1 MVAPLPS
8 SAACWAATPSWPFRP
23 SAIDLPQKEVVRAA
37 KPLANSALMDFLI
50 FTYLYRFYS
59 NWCEFPIAYLVHFLA
74 LQPHPNEIR
83 WDPLNQL
90 QWSRAANILES
101 SSVESSKFKPPVT
114 CRPSLANTHSLV
126 GFKLPLRSPT
136 KTSKL
141 RELWQSRAKETTWKN
156 LSLSVCHES
165 KLYAICY
172 IYIYTY
178 TWCTHLSIY
187 LSICLWQARLQRRPI
202 PGLDLWIGRKSVGHS
217 CRCLSSRGTAMGKH
231 AKVNGKG
238 DERRKSSQITIVLSA
253 GSLDQLNLDEFWS
266 VCSKTQNLCL

>member
-74 LQPHPNEIR
+74 LQSHPNEIR

-187 LSICLWQARLQRRPI
+187 LSVYDRQGSNVAPSQDWISGLAGNLLGIHAGACHPVAQLWESTQ
-202 PGLDLWIGRKSVGHS
+202 KS
-217 CRCLSSRGTAMGKH
+217 MGKEM
-231 AKVNGKG
+231 KG
-238 DERRKSSQITIVLSA
+238 GNPHKSL
-253 GSLDQLNLDEFWS
+253 
-266 VCSKTQNLCL
+266 

>member
-1 MVAPLPS
+1 MWISNCLFSPFSCPAVTPKRNTVGSSKSVAVITCCKHPRILER
-8 SAACWAATPSWPFRP
+8 WKFKVQTPSDMSP
-23 SAIDLPQKEVVRAA
+23 
-37 KPLANSALMDFLI
+37 KP
-50 FTYLYRFYS
+50 
-59 NWCEFPIAYLVHFLA
+59 C
-74 LQPHPNEIR
+74 
-83 WDPLNQL
+83 
-90 QWSRAANILES
+90 
-101 SSVESSKFKPPVT
+101 K
-114 CRPSLANTHSLV
+114 HSLPCRLLAPPAV
-126 GFKLPLRSPT
+126 SPQ

-165 KLYAICY
+165 KLCA
-172 IYIYTY
+172 IYIYTRTRY
-178 TWCTHLSIY
+178 VPIY
-187 LSICLWQARLQRRPI
+187 LSIHLSVWWQARLQRRPI

-238 DERRKSSQITIVLSA
+238 DERRKSSQITIVLYA

>member
-1 MVAPLPS
+1 
-8 SAACWAATPSWPFRP
+8 
-23 SAIDLPQKEVVRAA
+23 VRAA
-37 KPLANSALMDFLI
+37 KPLANSVLMDFLI

-74 LQPHPNEIR
+74 LQSHPNEIR

-126 GFKLPLRSPT
+126 GFKLPLRSST

-165 KLYAICY
+165 KLCA
-172 IYIYTY
+172 IYIYTRTRY
-178 TWCTHLSIY
+178 VPIY
-187 LSICLWQARLQRRPI
+187 LSIHLSI
-202 PGLDLWIGRKSVGHS
+202 
-217 CRCLSSRGTAMGKH
+217 CLSDDRQGSNVAPSQDWISGLAGNLLGIHAGACHPVAQLWESTQKSMGKEM
-231 AKVNGKG
+231 KG
-238 DERRKSSQITIVLSA
+238 GNPHKSL
-253 GSLDQLNLDEFWS
+253 
-266 VCSKTQNLCL
+266 